1 MGKYLTGSVNRRLLK
16 LLSRALELPDEFLWE
31 NVQSHGGPV
40 GDGYF
45 RHARFLPLSNEDRER
60 RKGVRVG
67 TTRALLCVSGR
78 GLTLR

>member
-1 MGKYLTGSVNRRLLK
+1 M
-16 LLSRALELPDEFLWE
+16 LLSKALELPDEWLWE

-67 TTRALLCVSGR
+67 TIG
-78 GLTLR
+78 TLPYVAVDG

>member
-1 MGKYLTGSVNRRLLK
+1 MRQYLTGSVNRRLLK
-16 LLSRALELPDEFLWE
+16 LLSRALELPDEYLWE

-45 RHARFLPLSNEDRER
+45 RHARFLPLSDEDRER

-67 TTRALLCVSGR
+67 AISAASCFFVHG
-78 GLTLR
+78 